1 MEIVVLN
8 AKDFRLG
15 NKLYYSKKIVDV
27 NVNALIALNSTL
39 RFGEGFNLYQPIPLT
54 EEILLKCGF
63 IKEKEENK
71 QFYQCYNKGNFQI
84 HEDKGNFYYTA
95 QWWVKLKHLHSIQNL
110 FFALT
115 GEELEINL

>member
-1 MEIVVLN
+1 ME
-8 AKDFRLG
+8 AKELRIG
-15 NKLYYSKKIVDV
+15 NYYNSHGTFKKVTPNTIEELFESKNRTWI
-27 NVNALIALNSTL
+27 
-39 RFGEGFNLYQPIPLT
+39 QPIPLT